1 MDEKNA
7 VRQQPVI
14 NACLRAR
21 DAAAGCLLAS
31 VLLAASAAMDSLSL
45 SLSLSA
51 ISTDYFLYINNTR
64 YGFELKSL
72 AFYRLS

>member
-1 MDEKNA
+1 M
-7 VRQQPVI
+7 
-14 NACLRAR
+14 RASAL
-21 DAAAGCLLAS
+21 DAATLP
-31 VLLAASAAMDSLSL
+31 LAACSLVSYWPLAPRWTL

>member
-1 MDEKNA
+1 M
-7 VRQQPVI
+7 
-14 NACLRAR
+14 RASAL
-21 DAAAGCLLAS
+21 DAATLP
-31 VLLAASAAMDSLSL
+31 LAACSLVSYWPLAPMD

-72 AFYRLS
+72 AFYRLSERAITS